1 MIGMCLFLLP
11 LKINKSVKENFLRF
25 VQEKEQVPGP
35 TKFSCTAYE
44 CPGGEWDK
52 LLKDW
57 IKENRAV
64 CKSFTETL
72 TTHVSRLRSGLL
84 PWSERD
90 EERAARELISFVE
103 MKHNLRFL
111 DSTFQLFGFMREVA
125 TDAKKHPQLYLWRG
139 EVDAIAY
146 STELEKY
153 VIVDFKV
160 VDSLL
165 DYYKKKTDLWGKH
178 LHQCLVYAKLF
189 QLHMGLDYLP
199 PILIVAIDSFTGM
212 DGYFPLFEDYPE
224 QCYNKLDEYEWF
236 VNPPQKRP
244 LKIYKPEKLLSPV
257 FIDGSTAISPN
268 TSLKA
273 LFNADATVENLL
285 DLLGYDSIEIV
296 PSENSNTND

>member
-1 MIGMCLFLLP
+1 MCLFLLP
-11 LKINKSVKENFLRF
+11 LKIDKSVKENFLRF
-25 VQEKEQVPGP
+25 VQKKEQVPGP

-72 TTHVSRLRSGLL
+72 ITHVSRLRSGLL

-90 EERAARELISFVE
+90 PERAARELLSIVE
-103 MKHNLRFL
+103 MKHNLHFL
-111 DSTFQLFGFMREVA
+111 DSSFRLFGFMREVA
-125 TDAKKHPQLYLWRG
+125 TDAKKHPKLYLWRG
-139 EVDAIAY
+139 VVDAIAY
-146 STELEKY
+146 STELGQY
-153 VIVDFKV
+153 VIVDFKEV
-160 VDSLL
+160 ENLL
-165 DYYKKKTDLWGKH
+165 EYWRKKTDLCGKH

-189 QLHMGLDYLP
+189 QLHMELDYLP

-224 QCYNKLDEYEWF
+224 QCYKKLDEYEWF

-244 LKIYKPEKLLSPV
+244 LKICKPEKLLSPV
-257 FIDGSTAISPN
+257 FRDGFTAISPN

>member
-1 MIGMCLFLLP
+1 MIVLCLFLLP

-44 CPGGEWDK
+44 CPGGEWDT

-72 TTHVSRLRSGLL
+72 ITHVSRLRSGLL

-90 EERAARELISFVE
+90 PERAARELISFVE
-103 MKHNLRFL
+103 MKHNLHFL
-111 DSTFQLFGFMREVA
+111 DSSFRLFGFMREVA
-125 TDAKKHPQLYLWRG
+125 TDAKKHPKLYLWRG
-139 EVDAIAY
+139 VVDAIAY
-146 STELEKY
+146 STELGQY
-153 VIVDFKV
+153 VIVDFKEV
-160 VDSLL
+160 ENLL
-165 DYYKKKTDLWGKH
+165 EYWRKKTDLCGKH

-189 QLHMGLDYLP
+189 QLHMELDYLP

-212 DGYFPLFEDYPE
+212 DGYFPLFEDYPD

-244 LKIYKPEKLLSPV
+244 LKICKPEKLLSPV
-257 FIDGSTAISPN
+257 FRDGFTAISPN

-296 PSENSNTND
+296 SSENSNNND

>member
-1 MIGMCLFLLP
+1 MCLFLLP

-25 VQEKEQVPGP
+25 VQEKEQEPGP

-44 CPGGEWDK
+44 CPGGEWDT

-64 CKSFTETL
+64 CKSFPEIL
-72 TTHVSRLRSGLL
+72 TTHVSRLL
-84 PWSERD
+84 PRSERD
-90 EERAARELISFVE
+90 EERAARELISYVE

-125 TDAKKHPQLYLWRG
+125 TDAKKHPKLYLWRG

-165 DYYKKKTDLWGKH
+165 DYWEKKTDLCGKH

-189 QLHMGLDYLP
+189 QLHMSLDYLP
-199 PILIVAIDSFTGM
+199 PILIVVIDRFTGM
-212 DGYFPLFEDYPE
+212 DGYFPLFEDYPGE
-224 QCYNKLDEYEWF
+224 CYKKLDEYEWF

-257 FIDGSTAISPN
+257 FIDGSTAIFPN

-296 PSENSNTND
+296 SPENSNNND

>member
-1 MIGMCLFLLP
+1 MCLFLLP

-44 CPGGEWDK
+44 CPGGEWDT
-52 LLKDW
+52 LLKNW

-64 CKSFTETL
+64 CKSFPETL
-72 TTHVSRLRSGLL
+72 ITHVSRLRSGLL

-90 EERAARELISFVE
+90 EERAARELISLVE
-103 MKHNLRFL
+103 MRHNLRFL

-125 TDAKKHPQLYLWRG
+125 TDAKKRPKPYLWRG
-139 EVDAIAY
+139 KADAIAY
-146 STELEKY
+146 STELKKY
-153 VIVDFKV
+153 VIVDFKAV
-160 VDSLL
+160 NSLL
-165 DYYKKKTDLWGKH
+165 DYWEKRTDLCGKH

-189 QLHMGLDYLP
+189 QLHMSLDYLP

-212 DGYFPLFEDYPE
+212 DGYFPLFEDYPGE
-224 QCYNKLDEYEWF
+224 CYKKLDEYEWF

-273 LFNADATVENLL
+273 LFNADATVEDLL

-296 PSENSNTND
+296 LSENSNNND

>member
-1 MIGMCLFLLP
+1 MCLFLLP
-11 LKINKSVKENFLRF
+11 LKINENVKKKFLRF
-25 VQEKEQVPGP
+25 VQKKEAVTGP

-44 CPGGEWDK
+44 CPGGKWDT

-72 TTHVSRLRSGLL
+72 ITHVSRLSSGLL

-90 EERAARELISFVE
+90 PERAARELISFVE
-103 MKHNLRFL
+103 IKHNLRFL
-111 DSTFQLFGFMREVA
+111 DSSFRLFGFMREVA
-125 TDAKKHPQLYLWRG
+125 TDAKKHPKLYLWRG
-139 EVDAIAY
+139 TADAIAY

-153 VIVDFKV
+153 FIVDFKAV
-160 VDSLL
+160 YSVL
-165 DYYKKKTDLWGKH
+165 DYWEKKTDLCGKH

-199 PILIVAIDSFTGM
+199 PILIVAIDRFTGM
-212 DGYFPLFEDYPE
+212 DGYFPLFEDYPKK
-224 QCYNKLDEYEWF
+224 CYKKLDEYEWF
-236 VNPPQKRP
+236 VNPPQKRT

-273 LFNADATVENLL
+273 LFNVDATVENLL

-296 PSENSNTND
+296 PSENSNTSDI

>member
-1 MIGMCLFLLP
+1 MCLFLLP
-11 LKINKSVKENFLRF
+11 FKINKSVKENFLRF

-44 CPGGEWDK
+44 CPGGEWDT

-84 PWSERD
+84 PWSERN

-146 STELEKY
+146 STELKKY
-153 VIVDFKV
+153 VIVDFKAV
-160 VDSLL
+160 NSLL

-189 QLHMGLDYLP
+189 QLHMSLDYLP
-199 PILIVAIDSFTGM
+199 PILIVVIDRFTGM
-212 DGYFPLFEDYPE
+212 DGYFPLFEDYPGE
-224 QCYNKLDEYEWF
+224 CYKKLDEYEWF

-296 PSENSNTND
+296 SSENTNNND

>member
-1 MIGMCLFLLP
+1 MCLFLLP

-44 CPGGEWDK
+44 CPGGEWDT

-72 TTHVSRLRSGLL
+72 ITHVSRLRSGLL

-90 EERAARELISFVE
+90 PERAARELISFVE
-103 MKHNLRFL
+103 MKHNLHFL
-111 DSTFQLFGFMREVA
+111 DSSFRLFGFMREVA

-139 EVDAIAY
+139 VVDAIAY
-146 STELEKY
+146 STELGQY
-153 VIVDFKV
+153 VIVDFKEV
-160 VDSLL
+160 ENLL

-178 LHQCLVYAKLF
+178 LHQCLVYAKLL

-224 QCYNKLDEYEWF
+224 QCYKKLDEYEWF

-244 LKIYKPEKLLSPV
+244 LKICKPEKLLSPV
-257 FIDGSTAISPN
+257 FRDGFTAISPN

-296 PSENSNTND
+296 SSENSNNND

>member
-1 MIGMCLFLLP
+1 MCLFLLP

-25 VQEKEQVPGP
+25 VQEKEQEPGP

-44 CPGGEWDK
+44 CPGGEWDT

-64 CKSFTETL
+64 CKSFPEIL
-72 TTHVSRLRSGLL
+72 TTHVSRLL

-90 EERAARELISFVE
+90 EERAARELISYVE

-125 TDAKKHPQLYLWRG
+125 TDAKKHPKLYLWRG

-165 DYYKKKTDLWGKH
+165 DYWEKKTDLCGKH

-189 QLHMGLDYLP
+189 QLHMSLDYLP
-199 PILIVAIDSFTGM
+199 PILIVVIDRFTGM
-212 DGYFPLFEDYPE
+212 DGYFPLFEDYPGE
-224 QCYNKLDEYEWF
+224 CYKKLDEYEWF

-257 FIDGSTAISPN
+257 FIDGSTKISPN

-296 PSENSNTND
+296 SPENSNNND

>member
-1 MIGMCLFLLP
+1 MCLFLLP

-44 CPGGEWDK
+44 CPGGEWDT

-72 TTHVSRLRSGLL
+72 ITHVSRLRSGLL

-90 EERAARELISFVE
+90 PERAARELISFVE
-103 MKHNLRFL
+103 MKHNLHFL
-111 DSTFQLFGFMREVA
+111 DSSFRLFGFMREVT
-125 TDAKKHPQLYLWRG
+125 TDAKKHPKLYLWRG
-139 EVDAIAY
+139 VVDAIAY
-146 STELEKY
+146 STELGQY
-153 VIVDFKV
+153 VIVDFKEV
-160 VDSLL
+160 ENLL
-165 DYYKKKTDLWGKH
+165 EYWRKKTDLCGKH
-178 LHQCLVYAKLF
+178 LHQCLVYAKLL
-189 QLHMGLDYLP
+189 QLHMELDYLP

-224 QCYNKLDEYEWF
+224 QCYKKLDEYEWF

-244 LKIYKPEKLLSPV
+244 LKICKPEKLLSPV
-257 FIDGSTAISPN
+257 FRDGFTAISPN